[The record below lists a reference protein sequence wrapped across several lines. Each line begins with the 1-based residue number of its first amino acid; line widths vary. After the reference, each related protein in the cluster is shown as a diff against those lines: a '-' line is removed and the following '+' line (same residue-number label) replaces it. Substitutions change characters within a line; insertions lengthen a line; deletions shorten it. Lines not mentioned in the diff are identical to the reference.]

1 MGTSAVAQLG
11 AVEASG
17 LSTTLPRRDVERA
30 IKAKK
35 GPPELILDVTRS
47 GDGETR
53 SVAVQW
59 TKADLEELL
68 GQSSGDTVTLTF
80 KAEDLLPA
88 FEDPEV
94 EPHGIREAL
103 LVTVAAGSLAG
114 AAMASP
120 ADRGWAAGEG
130 PAVGAGIEQ
139 VRSES
144 GGIAATPAD
153 FRAIE
158 DAAAAQAQAAG
169 AAIEQ
174 ARSQSGGIAATP
186 ADFRA
191 IEDAAAAQARA
202 EQMSAVEQVRG
213 ETTTPQAAT
222 GMVPD
227 TDPSGRYTVDP
238 TAQPAGPDTLATAP
252 GVSPDRT
259 TPAPAEF
266 GAPRA
271 MPADYAAPTE
281 VASPD
286 RITPATP
293 EYGMPQATPADYA
306 APATSEAA
314 SPDIVSGGYGAP
326 AEFGAPRAMPA
337 DYETPAGDTGG
348 GISIEAPSP
357 TTTGLIAGALG
368 LAITAAAFAFDRRR
382 RVRPQQ
388 S

>member
-1 MGTSAVAQLG
+1 MMGTSAVAQLG

-30 IKAKK
+30 IKAKN
-35 GPPELILDVTRS
+35 GPPELVIDVTRT

-80 KAEDLLPA
+80 KAEDLLRA
-88 FEDPEV
+88 FEDPDV

-120 ADRGWAAGEG
+120 ADRGSAPGD
-130 PAVGAGIEQ
+130 PTTPVGAGIEQ
-139 VRSES
+139 VRADDT
-144 GGIAATPAD
+144 GGTATTPAQ
-153 FRAIE
+153 FRAYE
-158 DAAAAQAQAAG
+158 EAAAADAAAT
-169 AAIEQ
+169 
-174 ARSQSGGIAATP
+174 TP
-186 ADFRA
+186 AQFRA
-191 IEDAAAAQARA
+191 YEEAAAAQARA
-202 EQMSAVEQVRG
+202 EQMGAIEQVRG
-213 ETTTPQAAT
+213 ETATPQPAA
-222 GMVPD
+222 MVPD
-227 TDPSGRYTVDP
+227 TDPTGRYTVDP
-238 TAQPAGPDTLATAP
+238 AAQPAGPETLATAP
-252 GVSPDRT
+252 GISPDRT

-286 RITPATP
+286 RITPAAP
-293 EYGMPQATPADYA
+293 EYGVPQATPADYA
-306 APATSEAA
+306 TPATGEVA

-382 RVRPQQ
+382 RVRPQT
-388 S
+388 

>member
-1 MGTSAVAQLG
+1 MDTSAVAQLG

-30 IKAKK
+30 IKAKN
-35 GPPELILDVTRS
+35 GPPELIIDVTRA

-59 TKADLEELL
+59 TKADLEEVLS
-68 GQSSGDTVTLTF
+68 QSSGDTVTLTF
-80 KAEDLLPA
+80 KAEDLQRA

-114 AAMASP
+114 AGAGAASAAMAPDTDPTGRYTVPAATQATQPGISP
-120 ADRGWAAGEG
+120 DRAA
-130 PAVGAGIEQ
+130 
-139 VRSES
+139 SE
-144 GGIAATPAD
+144 AATPAD

-158 DAAAAQAQAAG
+158 EAAAASAQAEQMS
-169 AAIEQ
+169 AIEQ
-174 ARSQSGGIAATP
+174 ARGTAATP
-186 ADFRA
+186 V
-191 IEDAAAAQARA
+191 
-202 EQMSAVEQVRG
+202 S
-213 ETTTPQAAT
+213 
-222 GMVPD
+222 
-227 TDPSGRYTVDP
+227 
-238 TAQPAGPDTLATAP
+238 AP
-252 GVSPDRT
+252 GISPDRT
-259 TPAPAEF
+259 TPAPAEY

-271 MPADYAAPTE
+271 MPADYVAPTE

-286 RITPATP
+286 RIAAATP

-306 APATSEAA
+306 APAAGEVA

-337 DYETPAGDTGG
+337 YYETPAGDTGG

-382 RVRPQQ
+382 RLRPQT
-388 S
+388 